1 MKMNETTTTTNGEIT
16 YVIGEKVE
24 KSIKFN
30 HDAERMSAALGIS
43 EKTINKY
50 LKKGKKLLEALIL
63 RNVHSPSQIVESV
76 YKVIHNE
83 SEIGIAIMFERV
95 MTCIIAGVSEKMI
108 EEHKSKLAHDLKAE
122 A

>member
-1 MKMNETTTTTNGEIT
+1 MNETTTTTENGELIYT
-16 YVIGEKVE
+16 IDEKAE
-24 KSIKFN
+24 KPIEFN

-63 RNVHSPSQIVESV
+63 INVHSPSQIVESV

-83 SEIGIAIMFERV
+83 SEIGIAIMLERV